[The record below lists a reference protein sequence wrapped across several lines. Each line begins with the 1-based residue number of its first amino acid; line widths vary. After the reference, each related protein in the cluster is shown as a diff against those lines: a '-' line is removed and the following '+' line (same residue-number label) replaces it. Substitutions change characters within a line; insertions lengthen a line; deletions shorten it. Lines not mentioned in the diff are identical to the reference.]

1 MANLKLKNPAG
12 GSLNFV
18 SADGASD
25 LTVTFPAKTG
35 TAMVSGNM
43 PAFYTN
49 ISTNQTVT
57 NGSTT
62 KILFNS
68 ETYDT
73 NNLYDSTNSRFLPN
87 IAGYYQLS
95 CAAYV
100 GSSASSFLTIY
111 KNGSAFARGTQVN
124 SSVSMQQAS
133 VLMYM
138 NGTTDY
144 AEVYFTNNTG
154 SSVVVEG
161 YDFTTNFTGF
171 LARAA

>member
-1 MANLKLKNPAG
+1 
-12 GSLNFV
+12 
-18 SADGASD
+18 
-25 LTVTFPAKTG
+25 
-35 TAMVSGNM
+35 
-43 PAFYTN
+43 
-49 ISTNQTVT
+49 
-57 NGSTT
+57 
-62 KILFNS
+62 LFNS

-100 GSSASSFLTIY
+100 GSSASSFFTIY
-111 KNGSAFARGTQVN
+111 KNGNAFARGTQIN
-124 SSVSMQQAS
+124 SSVSMQQSS

-144 AEVYFTNNTG
+144 AEVYFSNNTG
-154 SSVVVEG
+154 NSVVVEG